1 MTNPSDGRNTSST
14 NNRFFSGIAVKDY
27 VNAIDDDF
35 VDDGFVPEDDD
46 GIECERTDAG
56 QDAAASPTIE
66 CEVIESLGQ
75 QRLHVQAKEAGR
87 LVWEKLIHADVEDE
101 IRQAA
106 REVAEWSRQSI
117 EGVEHLLATKV
128 AEARQARAKS
138 KADKGETH
146 FLAGVM
152 DTASFDTADCRRDW
166 LVKKLLVRN
175 EPVLI
180 GGPKKS
186 LKTSLVVDLAI
197 SLGTGSRFLG
207 KFEVPARQRC
217 LVLSGESGAATLQET
232 ARRVCAA
239 RGVAMKNCDVRWGFR
254 LPQLSSA
261 SDLQR
266 LTDYI
271 RKEAIQVVIIDPLY
285 LCLIQAGL
293 NVQTSNLFQVGP
305 LLLEIAQACQEA
317 KATPILVHHARKQAG
332 IARAVSHEPLD
343 LDDLAYSG
351 FAEFARQWVLISRR
365 EAFEPGTGLHKLW
378 LNVGGSAGQ
387 GGLWGV
393 DVEEGILRDDFGGR
407 TWKTRVL
414 DRDAIQKEKVV
425 AARIKK
431 SEHEEHKRED
441 AMQAVLKV
449 LMDNGEGETPTGIRD
464 QVTQHKAL
472 VPAILNQLER
482 QGRIR
487 PAKVKKKHGKSGE
500 AFYDGWA
507 MQSWGLIEPAK
518 VDSTVGKAIGG
529 AGETAPAESQPA
541 AGALPDG
548 TSNPD
553 TAQGGGEES

>member
-1 MTNPSDGRNTSST
+1 MTNPSIGRNTTST

-35 VDDGFVPEDDD
+35 VDDGFVPDDDDD

-56 QDAAASPTIE
+56 QDADASPTIA
-66 CEVIESLGQ
+66 CAVIESLGR
-75 QRLHVQAKEAGR
+75 QRLHVQVKETGR

-106 REVAEWSRQSI
+106 REVAELSRKST

-128 AEARQARAKS
+128 AEARQARVKS
-138 KADKGETH
+138 KADEGETH
-146 FLAGVM
+146 FLAGIM
-152 DTASFDTADCRRDW
+152 DTASFDTTDCRRDW

-186 LKTSLVVDLAI
+186 LKTSLVVELAI
-197 SLGTGSRFLG
+197 SLGTGTNFLR

-239 RGVAMKNCDVRWGFR
+239 RGVVMKNCDVRWGFR

-261 SDLQR
+261 TDLQR
-266 LTDYI
+266 LSDYI

-305 LLLEIAQACQEA
+305 LLLEIARACQEA

-365 EAFEPGTGLHKLW
+365 EAFEPGSGLHKLW

-407 TWKTRVL
+407 TWKVRVSNL
-414 DRDAIQKEKVV
+414 DTVRSEVRMVKEEAKERKKQYALNDACNAIETTLRACPAGMTLRDLQDGANCPKRLV
-425 AARIKK
+425 A
-431 SEHEEHKRED
+431 D
-441 AMQAVLKV
+441 AV
-449 LMDNGEGETPTGIRD
+449 
-464 QVTQHKAL
+464 KAL
-472 VPAILNQLER
+472 AEV
-482 QGRIR
+482 GRVQQV
-487 PAKVKKKHGKSGE
+487 KVKKDRGRDYPGWAWRSESMPVETEERSERSKAEKSGTMPD
-500 AFYDGWA
+500 A
-507 MQSWGLIEPAK
+507 
-518 VDSTVGKAIGG
+518 VDDVPELG
-529 AGETAPAESQPA
+529 SQA
-541 AGALPDG
+541 A
-548 TSNPD
+548 
-553 TAQGGGEES
+553 